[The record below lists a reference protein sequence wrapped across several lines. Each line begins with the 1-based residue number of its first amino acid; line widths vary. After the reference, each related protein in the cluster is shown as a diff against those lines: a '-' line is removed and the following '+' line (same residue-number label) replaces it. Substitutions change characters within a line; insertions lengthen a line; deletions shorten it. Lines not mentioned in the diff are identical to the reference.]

1 VGRVLMWVWI
11 AVVVIALLVLIFAAS
26 RVLGRLPALRR
37 AAGKLE
43 KRRDEALVL
52 QQSAERLQA
61 TVQGLQERA
70 ERAQE
75 KVEEI
80 KAGRGR

>member
-1 VGRVLMWVWI
+1 MWVWI
-11 AVVVIALLVLIFAAS
+11 AVVVIALFVLIFAAS
-26 RVLGRLPALRR
+26 RVIGRLPALRR

-52 QQSAERLQA
+52 QQSAERLQVTIQA
-61 TVQGLQERA
+61 LQERA
-70 ERAQE
+70 EQAQD
-75 KVEEI
+75 KIEEI